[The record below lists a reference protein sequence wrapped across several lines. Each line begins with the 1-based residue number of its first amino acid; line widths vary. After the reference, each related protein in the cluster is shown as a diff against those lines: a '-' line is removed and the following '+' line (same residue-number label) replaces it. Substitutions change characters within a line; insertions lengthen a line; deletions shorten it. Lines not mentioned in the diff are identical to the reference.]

1 MARFLLIGCTSTV
14 GKNLVPRLIG
24 DGHEVYGT
32 RKESNCLIS
41 EPLHSCQSIDLL
53 SSDLSEVIQRTK
65 PEYLIL
71 ASWITQPGI
80 YLYSDDNTLWLNS
93 YAQILDEF
101 KRSGGRCVIGLGS
114 CAEYYIPQPNKISET
129 DLVLPDSAYGK
140 AKIALLNRIKD
151 SGLDY
156 IWTRTF
162 FQYAI
167 DDPPGKFIKSAMLAL
182 NAGGEFHILD
192 PLAERDFVYSDDVAR
207 VLHALITKQA
217 RGIFNIGTGQ
227 PYSNLKVVQI
237 IHKKLGYR
245 GSVRIN
251 GNPPQKTLICSTNT
265 KLATTIGFDDW
276 TTIQDGISLLIK
288 DLTS

>member
-1 MARFLLIGCTSTV
+1 MAKFLLIGCTSTV
-14 GKNLVPRLIG
+14 GKNLVPRLIN
-24 DGHEVYGT
+24 DGHEVYGI
-32 RKESNCLIS
+32 RKKSNCLIS
-41 EPLHSCQSIDLL
+41 EPLHSCQAIDLL
-53 SSDLSEVIQRTK
+53 TSDLSEVIQRTK

-71 ASWITQPGI
+71 ASWITQHGI
-80 YLYSDDNTLWLNS
+80 YLTSDDNTLWLNS
-93 YAQILDEF
+93 YARILDEF
-101 KRSGGRCVIGLGS
+101 KQSGGSCVIGLGS
-114 CAEYYIPQPNKISET
+114 CAEYHVSQSNRISET

-167 DDPPGKFIKSAMLAL
+167 DDPSGKFIKSAILAL

-192 PLAERDFVYSDDVAR
+192 PLAERDFVYSDDVAK

-227 PYSNLKVVQI
+227 PYSNLQVVQM

-245 GSVRIN
+245 GSIRII

-265 KLATTIGFDDW
+265 KLATTVDFKDW

-288 DLTS
+288 GLTS